1 MLQPYI
7 VCKSS
12 SFLLRVPKMPVLNGA
27 RAWLETATTLK
38 VPEFQP
44 TSEEH
49 TASSW
54 IAARPGEAFSL
65 RYDHI
70 PVEGYDL
77 AWKLT
82 ITGDDGTNAVEQWG
96 G

>member
-1 MLQPYI
+1 
-7 VCKSS
+7 
-12 SFLLRVPKMPVLNGA
+12 MPVLNAA

-38 VPEFQP
+38 VPEHSP
-44 TSEEH
+44 SSH
-49 TASSW
+49 GVTASSF

-70 PVEGYDL
+70 PVEGYDM

-82 ITGDDGTNAVEQWG
+82 ITGEDDAHVVEQWG

>member
-1 MLQPYI
+1 
-7 VCKSS
+7 
-12 SFLLRVPKMPVLNGA
+12 MPVLNGA

-38 VPEFQP
+38 VPEHAP
-44 TSEEH
+44 TAEEI
-49 TASSW
+49 TASSYV
-54 IAARPGEAFSL
+54 AARPGEAFSL

-70 PVEGYDL
+70 PVEDYDM

-82 ITGDDGTNAVEQWG
+82 ITSDDGMQVVEQWG